1 MKSAT
6 IVLALLV
13 AVLLFAPAPVSAAGL
28 PNNADIGG
36 SGAQAALEQ
45 EEPGATPTPN
55 LEGTKEAAPENT
67 EAAATEPAATIEP
80 TVEPTEAAEPPTDE
94 DSSAVADLHA
104 TAARLRGRVELG
116 WRAGDGVEE
125 GNFVVERSTNGSS
138 WRPVKACS
146 TKFDPEQS
154 DYGCTDTRLTSG
166 TTYAYRVCLT
176 TKGSTCANVTP
187 SEPVTVKAP

>member
-6 IVLALLV
+6 IVVALLV
-13 AVLLFAPAPVSAAGL
+13 AILLFAPAPVSAAGL
-28 PNNADIGG
+28 PDLDR
-36 SGAQAALEQ
+36 SGVQAALEQ
-45 EEPGATPTPN
+45 EEPGATPTPTI
-55 LEGTKEAAPENT
+55 ESTAEATAEST
-67 EAAATEPAATIEP
+67 EAPPAG
-80 TVEPTEAAEPPTDE
+80 AETDAE
-94 DSSAVADLHA
+94 TSDAETSDAGSGVADLHA
-104 TAARLRGRVELG
+104 TAARLRGRVELS
-116 WRAGDGVEE
+116 WRAGDGAPA

-166 TTYAYRVCLT
+166 TTYTYRVCLT
-176 TKGSTCANVTP
+176 DKGSTCANVTP